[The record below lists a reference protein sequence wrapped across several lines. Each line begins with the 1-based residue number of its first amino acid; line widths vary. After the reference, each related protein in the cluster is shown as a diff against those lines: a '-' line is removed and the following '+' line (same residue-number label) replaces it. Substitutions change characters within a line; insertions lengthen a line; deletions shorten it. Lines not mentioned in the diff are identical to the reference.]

1 MSRAAGLV
9 VVVLVAAAGSVVVA
23 SLAFVEVLPD
33 WGLLFFYALPSL
45 FIGPWATR
53 ELIPARWRRV
63 AAPLRRSWRSTPLG
77 AVVPVPLVPA
87 DRPAPAARPRRVRAR
102 LPRSRALDALQTA
115 ARVWLSAI
123 RLVLAMLRS
132 RNGRRLS
139 TAAVAAGAAALVAL
153 VVHELVKTG
162 WPAKTLDPTA
172 AAAATALLMAT
183 FTLRALGWQR
193 LFRPSERPRSLVLA
207 MSNGAAAVASLALPS
222 RIDDAIT
229 VGIVRRLST
238 RPRAIGTIALSLFV
252 LGLID
257 VAALIPFSA
266 YAAVTTPGGA
276 DRAVMCVLVGVGVG
290 AAGVATILPSVQG
303 SARLAGTGVGHW
315 VARHAPVSRR
325 DTLWAWVL
333 VAASWLTQC
342 AALLILINA
351 LGLHGSFSAAT
362 AYVVAGAAASTL
374 PIGPAGAAT
383 EAGAGAAVLHG
394 AGVSTAQAIALAVTA
409 QALMTAAG
417 AALAAFG
424 ELVAWRGRVRR
435 RRA

>member
-1 MSRAAGLV
+1 MSRAAGAL
-9 VVVLVAAAGSVVVA
+9 LLLLAAAAGSVVVA

-33 WGLLFFYALPSL
+33 WGLLFFYALPSV

-63 AAPLRRSWRSTPLG
+63 ATPVRRSWRRTRIGWSAPLP
-77 AVVPVPLVPA
+77 AIAAPAEPRPLVVP
-87 DRPAPAARPRRVRAR
+87 RPR
-102 LPRSRALDALQTA
+102 LPRSRALDGLQTA
-115 ARVWLSAI
+115 ARVWLSWI
-123 RLVLAMLRS
+123 RLVLGMLRS
-132 RNGRRLS
+132 RNGRRIS
-139 TAAVAAGAAALVAL
+139 TAVVVAGAIALVAL
-153 VVHELVKTG
+153 VVHELVRTG
-162 WPAKTLDPTA
+162 WPAKQLDPTA
-172 AAAATALLMAT
+172 AAAATALFMAT

-229 VGIVRRLST
+229 VGIVRRLSV

-266 YAAVTTPGGA
+266 FAAVTTPGGA
-276 DRAVMCVLVGVGVG
+276 DRAVMCVLIGVGVG
-290 AAGVATILPSVQG
+290 AAAVATILPSVQS
-303 SARLAGTGVGHW
+303 SARLALTGVGHW

-325 DTLWAWVL
+325 DTFWAWLL

-351 LGLHGSFSAAT
+351 LGLRGSFSNAT

-383 EAGAGAAVLHG
+383 EAGAGAAVLTG
-394 AGVSTAQAIALAVTA
+394 AGVSGAQAIALAVTA
-409 QALMTAAG
+409 QGLMTAAG
-417 AALAAFG
+417 AALAIFG
-424 ELVAWRGRVRR
+424 ETLAWRGRVRR
-435 RRA
+435 RNA